1 MQPEINVL
9 GLSIKTF
16 GLFFALNFVA
26 WGALVGRR
34 LRELGKPVD
43 WAYEM
48 VAAALAGGLIGA
60 RGYWLVQNHESFSV
74 GSVLGGSGLIWYG
87 GLLGGVVFVL
97 VWARW
102 RGFLTLALVDMAG
115 PGLALGYAIGRIGC
129 QVSGDGDY
137 GKPSD
142 LPWAMGYPHGTVP
155 TAPGVEVHPTPI
167 YETLALG
174 LIAFALW
181 QLRDRVR
188 AGVLFAAYLVFAG
201 LERFLVEFLRRNED
215 VWLGLTAAQ
224 LESLAMLAA
233 GVVWIAELVRRH
245 GSLLLPGGG
254 ALRPAAAA

>member
-34 LRELGKPVD
+34 LRALGKPVD

-48 VAAALAGGLIGA
+48 VAAALVGGLIGA

-74 GSVLGGSGLIWYG
+74 GSVPGGRGLIWCG
-87 GLLGGVVFVL
+87 GALGGAALGLLGGVAFVL
-97 VWARW
+97 LWARW

-137 GKPSD
+137 GKAWNG
-142 LPWAMGYPHGTVP
+142 PWAMGYPKGTVP
-155 TAPGVEVHPTPI
+155 TDPGVTVHPTPI
-167 YETLALG
+167 YETLAMG
-174 LIAFALW
+174 LVAWFLW
-181 QLRDRVR
+181 RQRDRVR
-188 AGVLFAAYLVFAG
+188 PGMLFALYLVFAG
-201 LERFLVEFLRRNED
+201 AERF
-215 VWLGLTAAQ
+215 
-224 LESLAMLAA
+224 
-233 GVVWIAELVRRH
+233 
-245 GSLLLPGGG
+245 
-254 ALRPAAAA
+254 